1 MIRKK
6 RLNLVINNN
15 MINTALKLYKLF
27 VSYMAALYLF
37 LYLKFIKPNY
47 TEAGRFNGPLIVYSF
62 VIALQ
67 IQNII
72 TEVIRSGTA
81 TYFITLVS
89 KPKVFQLSCHERFN
103 KIFCTYPQVPKKSK
117 TTQYI
122 KITLIVLK

>member
-27 VSYMAALYLF
+27 ASYMAALYLF
-37 LYLKFIKPNY
+37 LYLKFIKPKY

-67 IQNII
+67 I
-72 TEVIRSGTA
+72 
-81 TYFITLVS
+81 
-89 KPKVFQLSCHERFN
+89 
-103 KIFCTYPQVPKKSK
+103 
-117 TTQYI
+117 
-122 KITLIVLK
+122 